1 MLMQESGCKL
11 EHQSAM
17 KFRESVL
24 SGEWDRVCFFVA
36 KIFLCYVFV
45 LNFLFPLLN

>member
-1 MLMQESGCKL
+1 MQESGCKL

-24 SGEWDRVCFFVA
+24 AGEWDRVCLFCWQHFSLGL
-36 KIFLCYVFV
+36 I
-45 LNFLFPLLN
+45 NFLFPLLN